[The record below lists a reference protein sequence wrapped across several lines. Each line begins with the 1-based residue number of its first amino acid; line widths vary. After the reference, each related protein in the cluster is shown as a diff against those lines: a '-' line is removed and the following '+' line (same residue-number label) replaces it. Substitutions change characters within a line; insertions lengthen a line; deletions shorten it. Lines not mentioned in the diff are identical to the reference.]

1 MTLIEKIINFMKAIK
16 NAYRSEENQVSL
28 QKMSEKEKL
37 IEILN
42 NTKIQ
47 CYTFGDLFYEYLI
60 EEIADQLLENGIIVP
75 PVKIGQTVY
84 YIFDGFIEPCTV
96 EVIFL
101 SDYEDKDGNCTYK
114 ADIHFDRADCPYT
127 EAEIYFT
134 DIGKTI
140 FLTKQE
146 AEKALKGG
154 AEE

>member
-1 MTLIEKIINFMKAIK
+1 MSDKEWLIEKLYEWGNK
-16 NAYRSEENQVSL
+16 ENDGVRAES
-28 QKMSEKEKL
+28 
-37 IEILN
+37 
-42 NTKIQ
+42 
-47 CYTFGDLFYEYLI
+47 
-60 EEIADQLLENGIIVP
+60 IADYLLEKGVIVL
-75 PVKIGQTVY
+75 PVKVEQTVY

-154 AEE
+154 AK